1 MGEFD
6 AVQFAKRL
14 FSEKISCNTSG
25 QSPIATFLKINMEH
39 AAQSNMQLYAF
50 FLMQHQVHLAWY
62 LCSN

>member
-14 FSEKISCNTSG
+14 FSEKVSCNTSG

-39 AAQSNMQLYAF
+39 AAQSNMQPYAKTCNIN
-50 FLMQHQVHLAWY
+50 LPHAT
-62 LCSN
+62 SG